1 MPFPKRLLIPNEELI
16 LDLRPHPVALA
27 LPVLVVVAEL
37 VVAIWLTLTFDFSSW
52 IWWAIVVVVFV
63 IYPLRRLIWWLTSNF
78 AVTTE
83 RVIHREG
90 FIAKRSMEI
99 PLEAINDVRFDQ
111 GIWDRIVGAGSL
123 RISSASEFGTNT
135 FNHIRHPEE
144 VQKTIYHQG
153 EMNKKRMYQGDRA
166 APAAEAAAA
175 SSGAP
180 PAPAGTT
187 APPPGAPS
195 TTTELERLAKLRDDG
210 VLTEAEFQAQKAKV
224 LGQG

>member
-1 MPFPKRLLIPNEELI
+1 MPFPKRLLIPDEELI

-27 LPVLVVVAEL
+27 LPVIVVVAEL
-37 VVAIWLTLTFDFSSW
+37 AAAIWLTATFDFSSW
-52 IWWAIVVVVFV
+52 IWWALAVVIFV
-63 IYPLRRLIWWLTSNF
+63 LYPLRRLIWWLTSNF
-78 AVTTE
+78 AVTTD

-111 GIWDRIVGAGSL
+111 GIWDRIVGAGTL

-166 APAAEAAAA
+166 GSLADAA
-175 SSGAP
+175 
-180 PAPAGTT
+180 APAGTT
-187 APPPGAPS
+187 SPSQGAPS

-210 VLTEAEFQAQKAKV
+210 VLTEAEFEAQKARV

>member
-1 MPFPKRLLIPNEELI
+1 MPFPKRLLIPDEELI

-37 VVAIWLTLTFDFSSW
+37 VVAIWLILTFDFNAW

-63 IYPLRRLIWWLTSNF
+63 LYPLRRLIWWLTSNF

-99 PLEAINDVRFDQ
+99 PLEAINDVRFEQ
-111 GIWDRIVGAGSL
+111 GIWDRLVGAGTL
-123 RISSASEFGTNT
+123 RISSASEFGTNSFT
-135 FNHIRHPEE
+135 HIRHPEE

-153 EMNKKRMYQGDRA
+153 EMNKKRMYQGEA
-166 APAAEAAAA
+166 AASSAEAAAA
-175 SSGAP
+175 AVGAP

-187 APPPGAPS
+187 TPPRAPS

-210 VLTEAEFQAQKAKV
+210 VLTEAEFQAQKSKI
-224 LGQG
+224 LGEG

>member
-1 MPFPKRLLIPNEELI
+1 MPFPKRLLIPDEELI

-27 LPVLVVVAEL
+27 LPVIVVVAEL
-37 VVAIWLTLTFDFSSW
+37 AVAIWLTATVDFSSW
-52 IWWAIVVVVFV
+52 IWWALFLVIFV
-63 IYPLRRLIWWLTSNF
+63 LYPLRRLIWWLTSNF
-78 AVTTE
+78 AVTTD

-111 GIWDRIVGAGSL
+111 GIWDRIVGAGTL

-166 APAAEAAAA
+166 GSPADAA
-175 SSGAP
+175 
-180 PAPAGTT
+180 APAGTT
-187 APPPGAPS
+187 SPSQGAPS

-210 VLTEAEFQAQKAKV
+210 VLTEAEFEAQKARV

>member
-1 MPFPKRLLIPNEELI
+1 MPFPKRLLIPDEELI

-37 VVAIWLTLTFDFSSW
+37 VVAIWLILTFDFNAW
-52 IWWAIVVVVFV
+52 IWWVIVVVVFV
-63 IYPLRRLIWWLTSNF
+63 LYPLRRLIWWLTSNF

-99 PLEAINDVRFDQ
+99 PLEAINDVRFEQ
-111 GIWDRIVGAGSL
+111 GIWDRIVGAGTL
-123 RISSASEFGTNT
+123 RISSASEFGTNSFT
-135 FNHIRHPEE
+135 HIRHPEE

-153 EMNKKRMYQGDRA
+153 EMNKKRMYQGEA
-166 APAAEAAAA
+166 AASSAEAAAA
-175 SSGAP
+175 AVGAP

-187 APPPGAPS
+187 MPPSAPS

-210 VLTEAEFQAQKAKV
+210 VLTEAEFQAQKSKI
-224 LGQG
+224 LGEG